1 MVIIKKYSTTK
12 GRTSGR
18 KERLD
23 AYGRQSRSFRKTKQK
38 KNGIS
43 EFWKKGALAAII
55 PLAAAT
61 TLNGQCLGPATI
73 NLGASGRAQL
83 DVDGDGNDDFSFYHL
98 ATGVYIPSQS
108 LTSYYGMLAMSEAGH
123 NHTNFVHQFGSLVI
137 KLAVNKVVRRASV
150 DGGTAAFGYGAATLC
165 SERYDKGNFCKND
178 GTGYV
183 AIRKG
188 DAATGKPGWIHMYTN
203 VLNENG
209 AQIIIY
215 ERGFEGD
222 GDNSAITGQCST
234 LPVEMLYFRTKVHN
248 KSIQLHWATA
258 SELNNA
264 GFEVQRSKDGRSFA
278 KIGWVDGRGTTLYK
292 QEYVF
297 TDTEVQ
303 PNTSY
308 YYRLRQMD
316 NDGTEEYSPIR
327 QAIVK
332 DANSFEVSELFPNPT
347 SKDYG
352 FSMFKL
358 HVPEEGEVAMQVFDV
373 QGKLV
378 KELTKNFPAGS
389 STLSVPVAELAQGQ
403 YFVKLQLGK
412 DVQYR
417 KMVVK

>member
-1 MVIIKKYSTTK
+1 
-12 GRTSGR
+12 
-18 KERLD
+18 
-23 AYGRQSRSFRKTKQK
+23 
-38 KNGIS
+38 
-43 EFWKKGALAAII
+43 
-55 PLAAAT
+55 
-61 TLNGQCLGPATI
+61 
-73 NLGASGRAQL
+73 
-83 DVDGDGNDDFSFYHL
+83 
-98 ATGVYIPSQS
+98 
-108 LTSYYGMLAMSEAGH
+108 
-123 NHTNFVHQFGSLVI
+123 
-137 KLAVNKVVRRASV
+137 
-150 DGGTAAFGYGAATLC
+150 
-165 SERYDKGNFCKND
+165 
-178 GTGYV
+178 
-183 AIRKG
+183 
-188 DAATGKPGWIHMYTN
+188 
-203 VLNENG
+203 
-209 AQIIIY
+209 
-215 ERGFEGD
+215 
-222 GDNSAITGQCST
+222 
-234 LPVEMLYFRTKVHN
+234 MLYFRPQVNN
-248 KSIQLHWATA
+248 KNIFLHWATA

-278 KIGWVDGRGTTLYK
+278 KIGWVDGRGTTLDK

-352 FSMFKL
+352 FSMFRL